1 MWLIC
6 VTDTIGCR
14 TPTRSTCTSRSRT
27 PLDCRRRWF
36 SFDHGGL
43 LAYCADPTQ
52 ILTEIGEVR
61 PTYLPSVPRIYE
73 KIYTLATEPIEKAPP
88 GQLEQFRK
96 AVEIGLRCERC
107 SCGASRSR

>member
-1 MWLIC
+1 MP
-6 VTDTIGCR
+6 DTA
-14 TPTRSTCTSRSRT
+14 TTYLHL
-27 PLDCRRRWF
+27 PLAHTF
-36 SFDHGGL
+36 GLQTQVVSFDHGGL
-43 LAYCADPTQ
+43 LAYCADSTQ